1 MIQEFAH
8 SLTKKEKTYLW
19 DHVHRYAGVEGISA
33 EEHQSC
39 NTKAALDF
47 NSDGSSSTCS
57 TSWTE
62 TTNWRRRFSLKRS
75 KCTRTKAVTRLSFGF
90 DPKNL
95 KSIRTRLNAL
105 GIDTT
110 TMTHQQL
117 RNNARIIKDLEDES
131 FG

>member
-1 MIQEFAH
+1 M
-8 SLTKKEKTYLW
+8 
-19 DHVHRYAGVEGISA
+19 
-33 EEHQSC
+33 
-39 NTKAALDF
+39 ALPPDRGTGPRP
-47 NSDGSSSTCS
+47 S
-57 TSWTE
+57 
-62 TTNWRRRFSLKRS
+62 
-75 KCTRTKAVTRLSFGF
+75 AVTRLSFGL

-95 KSIRTRLNAL
+95 ESIRTRLNAL